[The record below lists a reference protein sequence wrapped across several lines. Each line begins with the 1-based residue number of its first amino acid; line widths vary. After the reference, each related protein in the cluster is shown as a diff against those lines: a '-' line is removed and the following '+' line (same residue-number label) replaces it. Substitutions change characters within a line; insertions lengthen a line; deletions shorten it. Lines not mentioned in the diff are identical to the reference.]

1 FPADHL
7 LESVSLYFSNVN
19 PFLPI
24 LHRPTFEESMNQRLH
39 MRDLGFGT
47 IVVLVCSLGS
57 LYLTE
62 PTMSN
67 IDRQKLAWKWYN
79 QVELCGHSLRHPPT
93 LYDIQA
99 YCAGFPTIPDVL
111 ILIAGFGLRLAQDL
125 GLHRHKF
132 KVLTSPIDEELERRA
147 FWILSFLDTQ
157 LSGSTGR
164 SAMLDL
170 IEMDATLPCECDDE
184 HWQHSG
190 PGLQPRNIPSTIA
203 FFNCLIK
210 LWRILHF
217 LLRALVSIPAPHSCV
232 VQEIPCRASTSP
244 GRERTS

>member
-1 FPADHL
+1 
-7 LESVSLYFSNVN
+7 
-19 PFLPI
+19 
-24 LHRPTFEESMNQRLH
+24 MNQRLH

-111 ILIAGFGLRLAQDL
+111 ILSVLLIARCSVSSLY
-125 GLHRHKF
+125 F
-132 KVLTSPIDEELERRA
+132 K
-147 FWILSFLDTQ
+147 
-157 LSGSTGR
+157 
-164 SAMLDL
+164 
-170 IEMDATLPCECDDE
+170 
-184 HWQHSG
+184 
-190 PGLQPRNIPSTIA
+190 PSL
-203 FFNCLIK
+203 C
-210 LWRILHF
+210 
-217 LLRALVSIPAPHSCV
+217 LVSRWIRIAAGARSWPPSPQ
-232 VQEIPCRASTSP
+232 VQGAD
-244 GRERTS
+244 